1 MKGRYLFIGFGVGA
15 SLFLLG
21 GLFGMDGWAQ
31 TGYPNKPM
39 EYVCQASAGGAS
51 DAFVR
56 QVAIMFQQEKIIPVP
71 MVVVNK
77 PGGSGAIAFGYT
89 AQKAG
94 NPYYLMNTSGNFI
107 ATPVEKP
114 KVPGYKDFTPIAL
127 LAMDQNAIAVSGNS
141 SFKSIKD
148 LVEAAKKKPKDI
160 KWGGSS
166 IGSQDHLTMY
176 LLQKSA
182 KCDFN
187 YISFTAENETMAA
200 LLGGHIDVGCFNP
213 RTILGQVEANKL
225 RIVGL
230 SSEKRLPHLTNIPT
244 LTEMGYPVVTPM
256 QRGVVMPKGV
266 SDDARSYWIS
276 AYKKLVKTSA
286 WKKYIADNVLSEE
299 GLFGDDYFKFLV
311 AETEKQRAI
320 MKELGLI
327 KQ

>member
-1 MKGRYLFIGFGVGA
+1 MKYRQFRIGLGIWG
-15 SLFLLG
+15 LMFLLG
-21 GLFGMDGWAQ
+21 SLMSPDGWAQ
-31 TGYPNKPM
+31 PAYPNKPM

-56 QVAIMFQQEKIIPVP
+56 TVAIMFQQEKIISVP
-71 MVVVNK
+71 IVVVNK

-94 NPYYLMNTSGNFI
+94 NPHYLMNTSGNFI
-107 ATPVEKP
+107 ATPLEKP
-114 KVPGYKDFTPIAL
+114 KVPGYKDFTPIGL
-127 LAMDQNAIAVSGNS
+127 LAMDQNAIGVNANS
-141 SFKSIKD
+141 PYRSVKD
-148 LVEAAKKKPKDI
+148 LVDAAKKKPKDI
-160 KWGGSS
+160 RWGGSS

-213 RTILGQVEANKL
+213 RTILGQVEANRL

-230 SSEKRLPHLTNIPT
+230 SSEKRLAHLTDVPT
-244 LTEMGYPVVTPM
+244 LKEVGYAVVTPM
-256 QRGVVMPKGV
+256 QRGVMMPKGV
-266 SDDARSYWIS
+266 SDEAKNYWIS
-276 AYKKLVKTSA
+276 AYKKLMQTQA
-286 WKKYIADNVLSEE
+286 WKKYVADNVLSEE
-299 GLFGDDYFKFLV
+299 GLFGDDYFRFLV
-311 AETEKQRAI
+311 AETEKQRGI

>member
-1 MKGRYLFIGFGVGA
+1 MKCRYLRIGLGVWGFM
-15 SLFLLG
+15 FLLG
-21 GLFGMDGWAQ
+21 NMLGLEARAQ

-56 QVAIMFQQEKIIPVP
+56 QVAIMFQQEKIISVP
-71 MVVVNK
+71 IVVVNK

-94 NPYYLMNTSGNFI
+94 NPHYLMNTSGNFI

-127 LAMDQNAIAVSGNS
+127 LAMDQNAIAVNADSP
-141 SFKSIKD
+141 FKSVKD

-200 LLGGHIDVGCFNP
+200 LLGEHIDVGCFNP
-213 RTILGQVEANKL
+213 RTILGQVEAKKL

-230 SSEKRLPHLTNIPT
+230 SSEKRLPHLANVST

-266 SDDARSYWIS
+266 SDEAKNFWIS
-276 AYKKLVKTSA
+276 AYKRLIKTSA

-299 GLFGDDYFKFLV
+299 GLFAEDYFKFLV
-311 AETEKQRAI
+311 AQTEKQRSI